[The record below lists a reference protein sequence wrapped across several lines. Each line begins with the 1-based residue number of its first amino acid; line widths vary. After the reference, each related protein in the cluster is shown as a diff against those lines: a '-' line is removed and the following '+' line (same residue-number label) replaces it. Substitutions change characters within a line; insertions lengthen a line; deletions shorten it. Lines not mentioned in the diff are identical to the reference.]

1 MRFLSLNFTTFLCIL
16 LPVYWLIRKKGYQ
29 NLILLT
35 ASYIFYGWVHPW
47 YAILL
52 GSSTVVDYFIGIA
65 IDRFHNKKRV
75 WLAISLLTNLG
86 ALGYFKYSN
95 FFAANIISTLNAMGL
110 EADPII
116 LQIIL
121 PAGISFYTLK
131 KLSYILDVYRETT
144 KPVVNFVEY
153 ALLISFFP
161 QLIAGPIDR
170 PGKLLPQIQKP
181 RKWSRTFFDSAWP
194 LLVMGLFKKIV
205 VADTIGVV
213 VDKIYALQ
221 EPTKF
226 LLVVGTL
233 GFSLQIFADFS
244 GYTDLSRGIA
254 YLFGFETSENF
265 KSPYISLSPTDFWN
279 RWHIT
284 LTDWLRDYIFFPLR
298 RYLLKRFR
306 NKSPS
311 IALMLPPLIT
321 MLVSGFWHGAGWTY
335 IAWGLFYGF
344 VIIIYQQLGAGVK
357 WRSNRPVKTTLAWSI
372 MFSVIV
378 FGWMLFK
385 APSLGWLANI
395 LIYAPFIGTQAHLT
409 ASLVSLSMIAFYSA
423 PLVVK
428 FMLDKS
434 LKNNSVLLGAYYAL
448 ATVLTI
454 IYVNS
459 SSPDFIYFQ
468 F

>member
-65 IDRFHNKKRV
+65 IDRFYNKKRV

-181 RKWSRTFFDSAWP
+181 RKWSRTFFNSAWP

-357 WRSNRPVKTTLAWSI
+357 WRSDRPVITTLAWSI

-385 APSLGWLANI
+385 APSLGWLTNI

-423 PLVVK
+423 PLVIK

-434 LKNNSVLLGAYYAL
+434 RKNNSALLGAYYAL